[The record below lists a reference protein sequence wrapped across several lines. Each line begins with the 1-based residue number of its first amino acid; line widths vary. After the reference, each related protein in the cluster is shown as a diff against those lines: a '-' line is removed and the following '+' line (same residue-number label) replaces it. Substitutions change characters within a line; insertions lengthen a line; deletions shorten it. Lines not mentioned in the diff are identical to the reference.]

1 MAHILCIQV
10 YIYIFRCRRNFKLRA
25 NAICH
30 LSLNYLDDFIKDVD
44 PEKATIFN
52 ETDYCNG
59 DSNSEFHE
67 NKDSST
73 VKGDKTNVFDEE
85 MSTEITL
92 NEVKSL
98 ETNSS
103 HVDTPSALNLT
114 NIDIRKTKIDS
125 TSSEADSGVV
135 LGYVPI
141 GSLQEKS
148 DCLPK

>member
-1 MAHILCIQV
+1 M
-10 YIYIFRCRRNFKLRA
+10 
-25 NAICH
+25 
-30 LSLNYLDDFIKDVD
+30 DDFIKDVD

-59 DSNSEFHE
+59 DSNLEFHE

-103 HVDTPSALNLT
+103 HVDTPSAQNLT

>member
-1 MAHILCIQV
+1 
-10 YIYIFRCRRNFKLRA
+10 
-25 NAICH
+25 
-30 LSLNYLDDFIKDVD
+30 
-44 PEKATIFN
+44 
-52 ETDYCNG
+52 
-59 DSNSEFHE
+59 
-67 NKDSST
+67 
-73 VKGDKTNVFDEE
+73 